1 MDFRV
6 LGTIEVAGP
15 ATSSSPPGAKE
26 RAILARLLIDPG
38 RTVPADALLDAAWD
52 GVPRAA
58 AARSLAVR
66 IANLRAFLEPGRHRG
81 APSSLLVRDGPGY
94 RLCVAPEQV
103 DSQRFERCVRTAGRL
118 PAAAALETL
127 DGALALWRGPP
138 FGELADAE
146 FARAEVRRLED
157 LRGQAEAARARA
169 LVELGRPLEAIAD
182 LRRLAAADPLN
193 EELVRTLMLALF
205 AAGRQVEA
213 LGAYRELAA
222 RLRDLGLAPSEA
234 TRALE
239 RRILDNDATLYAP
252 AGLAATAPRAAAPV
266 GREPQLAR
274 LREALAGV
282 LAGRRT
288 GVLASGEPGAGKST
302 LLDAFLHEATAASSV
317 VAGVGQCLSQRGP
330 GEPYM
335 PVLEALGA
343 LARGPAGEA
352 VVDALALRAPT
363 WMVELPWLLGERP
376 DADAVRLRAQGATRS
391 RMLREMLEAL
401 DAVCASTP
409 LVLVLED
416 LHWADDS
423 TLDLID
429 ALLRRREPARLLL
442 LGSYRPAGPE
452 GKPPV
457 VALAH
462 ELGVRGL
469 CGELPVGRLPAG
481 AVAAYLEVRFP
492 SAPLPAGL
500 AGVLARRSGGNP
512 LFMRNL
518 LDHWLAD
525 GTLAERG
532 GAVTIARPDALEA
545 GLPPTLRA
553 YIRDQ
558 LERLPAADAE
568 VLGAASVAGRD
579 FSVETL
585 AAALGGERD
594 AVAERCAELT
604 QRTRLIERRNGGHA
618 FPHDLHREVLYELLA
633 PDVRARLHA
642 RIGAHLAD
650 ARGIAAAETAAELG
664 FHFVA
669 GGDAERAV
677 RFLRLAA
684 ERAFGRNAHAEGIRH
699 LRAALDA
706 AAQLQEGSERTR
718 SEVELQS
725 SLGQALVA
733 TGGWSAPE
741 AESALLHARELAKRL
756 SDNEPLVSVLLALA
770 TLYELRGE
778 YGRANAMAQ
787 ECERLAPSGS
797 AEHQLEAS
805 ELLACNLFHQGSFAR
820 ALEYAERGIAQ
831 FESGAAPGGYTT
843 FPATLGDNAGVSCHD
858 WAGLALWFLGRPDGA
873 LERATRALELA
884 RDPSRAYSLA
894 TARAQMAVVHQCRRE
909 PDAALEWAEATI
921 AAAQQ
926 LGYVYREAMGRVLRG
941 WALAALG
948 DPAQGVREISAG
960 LAASRGTGARMDDPH
975 YLALLAEAHL
985 RAGDADA
992 GAAAVAQALELARR
1006 ERSLFYEPELHRLAG
1021 ALHAVA
1027 GRAGAAEECLRRGLD
1042 RAREQHSTA
1051 LELRIATDLAR
1062 LLADPAAAAEA
1073 RAAVAAAYGRFIE
1086 GFDTRDLREA
1096 AAVLE
1101 PMPQAITPAP
1111 ASTSTSAPSATR

>member
-1 MDFRV
+1 MEFRV

-15 ATSSSPPGAKE
+15 SPSSSPPGAKE

-58 AARSLAVR
+58 AARSLAVL
-66 IANLRAFLEPGRHRG
+66 IANLRAFLQPGRHRG

-252 AGLAATAPRAAAPV
+252 AGLATTAPRAAAPV

-274 LREALAGV
+274 LREVLAGV

-330 GEPYM
+330 GEPYI

-343 LARGPAGEA
+343 
-352 VVDALALRAPT
+352 PT
-363 WMVELPWLLGERP
+363 WIVELPWLLGERP

-585 AAALGGERD
+585 
-594 AVAERCAELT
+594 
-604 QRTRLIERRNGGHA
+604 
-618 FPHDLHREVLYELLA
+618 
-633 PDVRARLHA
+633 
-642 RIGAHLAD
+642 
-650 ARGIAAAETAAELG
+650 
-664 FHFVA
+664 
-669 GGDAERAV
+669 
-677 RFLRLAA
+677 
-684 ERAFGRNAHAEGIRH
+684 
-699 LRAALDA
+699 
-706 AAQLQEGSERTR
+706 
-718 SEVELQS
+718 
-725 SLGQALVA
+725 
-733 TGGWSAPE
+733 
-741 AESALLHARELAKRL
+741 
-756 SDNEPLVSVLLALA
+756 
-770 TLYELRGE
+770 
-778 YGRANAMAQ
+778 
-787 ECERLAPSGS
+787 
-797 AEHQLEAS
+797 
-805 ELLACNLFHQGSFAR
+805 
-820 ALEYAERGIAQ
+820 
-831 FESGAAPGGYTT
+831 
-843 FPATLGDNAGVSCHD
+843 
-858 WAGLALWFLGRPDGA
+858 
-873 LERATRALELA
+873 
-884 RDPSRAYSLA
+884 
-894 TARAQMAVVHQCRRE
+894 
-909 PDAALEWAEATI
+909 
-921 AAAQQ
+921 
-926 LGYVYREAMGRVLRG
+926 
-941 WALAALG
+941 
-948 DPAQGVREISAG
+948 
-960 LAASRGTGARMDDPH
+960 
-975 YLALLAEAHL
+975 
-985 RAGDADA
+985 
-992 GAAAVAQALELARR
+992 
-1006 ERSLFYEPELHRLAG
+1006 
-1021 ALHAVA
+1021 
-1027 GRAGAAEECLRRGLD
+1027 
-1042 RAREQHSTA
+1042 
-1051 LELRIATDLAR
+1051 
-1062 LLADPAAAAEA
+1062 
-1073 RAAVAAAYGRFIE
+1073 
-1086 GFDTRDLREA
+1086 
-1096 AAVLE
+1096 
-1101 PMPQAITPAP
+1101 
-1111 ASTSTSAPSATR
+1111 